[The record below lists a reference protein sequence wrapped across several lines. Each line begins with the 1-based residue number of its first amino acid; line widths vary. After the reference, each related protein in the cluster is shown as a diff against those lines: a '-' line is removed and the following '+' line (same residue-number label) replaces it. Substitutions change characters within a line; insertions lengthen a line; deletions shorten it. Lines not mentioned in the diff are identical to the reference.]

1 MPMKKV
7 STQPGAFEVH
17 FEHDM
22 AVTNYHEMDEQQ
34 IWDLFRRGD
43 RKCFRYLYFLYYD
56 SLYYYGLRISGDE
69 IIVHDS
75 LQDLFSDLWFTKE
88 NLASIKST
96 KAYLL
101 SAMRRR
107 VLNDLKKKRRKQA
120 VALEFLKRQPDL
132 AFSPEDLLIEKK
144 EELLK
149 QSIIAEALNRL
160 PKRQKEV
167 IYLRYYEELSNQE
180 ISVIMGINYQSV
192 SNSLQKAFA
201 FLRKDEVVRKVL
213 SRTVSLFLA
222 GCLVNLIIT

>member
-1 MPMKKV
+1 MPMKKS
-7 STQPGAFEVH
+7 STQQDAFDVH
-17 FEHDM
+17 FDPDM
-22 AVTNYHEMDEQQ
+22 AVTNYHEMDERR
-34 IWDLFRRGD
+34 IWDLFKRGD
-43 RKCFRYLYFLYYD
+43 RKCFRYLYFLHYD
-56 SLYYYGLRISGDE
+56 SLYYYGLKISGDE
-69 IIVHDS
+69 IIVNDS
-75 LQDLFSDLWFTKE
+75 LQDLFSDLWFSKE
-88 NLASIKST
+88 NLGKIRSI

-144 EELLK
+144 DELLK
-149 QSIIAEALNRL
+149 RTIITEALNRL

-180 ISVIMGINYQSV
+180 ISAIMGINYQSV

-213 SRTVSLFLA
+213 SHSKDLFILGSL
-222 GCLVNLIIT
+222 IKMTIT